1 MPIFTKRKLKTTC
14 PVERAQEVMGG
25 KWKVCILRKLRDQ
38 TYRFGELHREI
49 PDISKKVLTEQL
61 RDMEASGLITRTDY
75 GEMPPRVEYSVADLG
90 LSLGKVLE
98 ASEAWAVEHQD
109 DVTRHLKQSGKI

>member
-1 MPIFTKRKLKTTC
+1 MPIFSKRKLQTTC

-25 KWKVCILRKLRDQ
+25 KWKVCILRKLRGRS
-38 TYRFGELHREI
+38 YRFGELTREI

-75 GEMPPRVEYSVADLG
+75 GEMPSRVEYSIAELG
-90 LSLGKVLE
+90 RSLDKVLE
-98 ASEAWAVEHQD
+98 TTEAWAMEYQD
-109 DVTRHLKQSGKI
+109 DVTRHLRQSGKL